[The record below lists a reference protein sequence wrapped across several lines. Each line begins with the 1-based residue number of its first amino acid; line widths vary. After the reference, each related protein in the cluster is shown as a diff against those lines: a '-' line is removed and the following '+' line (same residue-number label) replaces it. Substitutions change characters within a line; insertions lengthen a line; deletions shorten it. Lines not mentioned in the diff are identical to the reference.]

1 MKAGF
6 PEVFGLLVV
15 IGSAYLMFGRSAPLG
30 ASENHIG
37 IELSSVGDPNPDYGG
52 RTALRWL
59 VRP

>member
-30 ASENHIG
+30 ASDI
-37 IELSSVGDPNPDYGG
+37 IFLLVILSITYFV
-52 RTALRWL
+52 LRL
-59 VRP
+59 SETRGKSHRN

>member
-30 ASENHIG
+30 ASDITFLLV
-37 IELSSVGDPNPDYGG
+37 ILSITYFV
-52 RTALRWL
+52 LRSSEA
-59 VRP
+59 RGKSHRN